1 MFRKSNSLSVL
12 SNPLLILEFCEFA
25 FVFSPRSLILFAV
38 AFMCCN
44 AFDSFLQMMQEAQVH
59 GFEWFYLFQ
68 QPKVTSWAVPW
79 VDLSLHNRAVHT
91 SRWVTLS
98 LDSGAF
104 GKIDRL
110 TDVHLWHFS
119 KALYWTFSRNLEF
132 LGHAKEGWDGS
143 ILHTVK
149 LDFRMGRTTQRQD

>member
-12 SNPLLILEFCEFA
+12 PNPLLILEFCKFT
-25 FVFSPRSLILFAV
+25 FVFSSRSLILLAV
-38 AFMCCN
+38 AFMCSN
-44 AFDSFLQMMQEAQVH
+44 TLDSFCRWCER
-59 GFEWFYLFQ
+59 
-68 QPKVTSWAVPW
+68 PKCMTLSGSISSSNPKWPPEQSPELTS
-79 VDLSLHNRAVHT
+79 SLHNRVVHT

-98 LDSGAF
+98 LDSGVF

-110 TDVHLWHFS
+110 SDVHLWHFS
-119 KALYWTFSRNLEF
+119 KALYWTFSRNLES

-149 LDFRMGRTTQRQD
+149 LDFRMSRTIQRQD